1 MEETDND
8 FVRKNEYLYK
18 YRSLSN
24 PKRFLEILVNNKL
37 YGALFTELNDPM
49 EGYFTY
55 SPNLDKSTK
64 DRLKS
69 ARKSTYICSFSK
81 RNNIGLLW
89 AHYADEYKGVCIK
102 LKVKSAVWKRLE
114 VDYTETKLRPNEK
127 ITNTDLFKFKSAPW
141 SYEEEVRYVNY
152 PKAGSKQCARYLV
165 VEIAAIYMGYKMD
178 DKEFN
183 MWKKVIKKID
193 ERIDVKKIK
202 KKDLDFGFK

>member
-8 FVRKNEYLYK
+8 FVRENEYLYK

-24 PKRFLEILVNNKL
+24 PKRFLEMLVNNKL

-49 EGYFTY
+49 EGYFAY
-55 SPNLDKSTK
+55 SPNIDKGTK
-64 DRLKS
+64 DRLKN

-81 RNNIGLLW
+81 RENIGLLW

-102 LKVKSAVWKRLE
+102 LKVKFTVWERLE

-127 ITNTDLFKFKSAPW
+127 ITNTDLFRFKSAPW

-152 PKAGSKQCARYLV
+152 PKAKSKRCSRYLAV
-165 VEIAAIYMGYKMD
+165 DIAAIYMGYKMD
-178 DKEFN
+178 DKEFD
-183 MWKKVIKKID
+183 MWEKVIKKID